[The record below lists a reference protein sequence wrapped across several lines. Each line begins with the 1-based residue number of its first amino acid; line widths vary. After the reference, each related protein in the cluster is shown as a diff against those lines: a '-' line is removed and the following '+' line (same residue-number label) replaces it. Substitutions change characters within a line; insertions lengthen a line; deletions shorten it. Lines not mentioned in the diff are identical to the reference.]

1 MQKKKAKNPQ
11 PNLFSIL
18 DDGDVINT
26 THYKQENTNTALEPT
41 IELENGLK
49 SQELALENQQDPL
62 PYVVKTQINRASMIS
77 RNPIEWAKYLSF
89 EKRVYKDNSKE
100 DVNFFANGEIKE
112 SSRVYEAN
120 KEGFERRITK
130 RYDLIDRN
138 REFFPREIEI
148 LTHTNSLEELKEQGL
163 EIQLTHHNETHKK
176 TLENGNEIAKEYDY
190 LKDIYQ
196 EVERT
201 KDGGLVREII
211 PNLSSAECF
220 KLYNKLP
227 FESINNENTKINTN
241 ANEEIKKLEFELAKK
256 VHTLIL
262 EQKLLSATNYYSWID
277 KDDYANFAWK
287 ISRLINENKLKENH
301 LSADNAN
308 KIKQFFFNNGSIL
321 GWTKEEQS
329 AMQENRDYSL
339 KSDLLSL
346 EEIAQA
352 KIELQKYYESVYV
365 NGDGNQRDIK
375 PFKEILRDTNNFEKA
390 YQQRY
395 NKLVSLNAAIIQAK
409 EGSNERQKSSANDNN
424 TINNTIETNTSNN
437 IIQNNDNNNPNLSV
451 VDLELEQQNLGE
463 PNGKERTNR
472 TDEPSR
478 ARAGIPQEIH
488 RRSEPRGQQE
498 GVERSSDEDLSHQDP
513 SLFIEP
519 REQGG
524 TRGVYRSSDQQAVS
538 EKSHRERD
546 RIHEH
551 VSRGDGVSARA
562 DARAN
567 SNGASSPA
575 SRMENGTRSE
585 EKGDNPSDERGIP
598 QTPQSPSHQQNSSRD
613 LGLSLSREQPGQ
625 TGRLRLFDHGQMGSL
640 FPTDHENQRKKNDRE
655 FNRSSDRA
663 NENGDKSPRQN
674 GSANQ
679 EGARSERY
687 GIAQGSSNQSVLP
700 LAQSRL
706 HHAGLITPNGLGNLE
721 QNRDQKRGL
730 LSNLDHLESL
740 LNAIRNNTI
749 ASEPDFRSRLLEA
762 IQNNEPLKDS
772 LVGAQLLKD
781 PTTKIF
787 YDKFQLKISPKKVLE
802 ILENRLK
809 KSIETTNE
817 TLNAFNA
824 LDSQAIDLN
833 AISNSE
839 D

>member
-1 MQKKKAKNPQ
+1 MQKKKPKNTQ

-18 DDGDVINT
+18 DNGDIATNNPIEESD
-26 THYKQENTNTALEPT
+26 KANEIQE
-41 IELENGLK
+41 
-49 SQELALENQQDPL
+49 PL
-62 PYVVKTQINRASMIS
+62 PYVVKTQINKASMIS

-100 DVNFFANGEIKE
+100 DVAFFANGEIKE

-138 REFFPREIEI
+138 REFFTREIEI
-148 LTHTNSLEELKEQGL
+148 LTYTNSLEELKEQGL

-176 TLENGNEIAKEYDY
+176 TLENGNEIVKEYDY

-211 PNLSSAECF
+211 PSISSAECF

-227 FESINNENTKINTN
+227 FESINNENTKLNTN
-241 ANEEIKKLEFELAKK
+241 DNEEVKKLEFELAKE
-256 VHTLIL
+256 VHALIL
-262 EQKLLSATNYYSWID
+262 EQQLLSATDYYSWID
-277 KDDYANFAWK
+277 KDDNANFAWK
-287 ISRLINENKLKENH
+287 MHRLINENKLKENH

-308 KIKQFFFNNGSIL
+308 KIKQFFFNNGFTL

-329 AMQENRDYSL
+329 TMQENRDYSL
-339 KSDLLSL
+339 RSDLLSL

-352 KIELQKYYESVYV
+352 KIELQKYYESVYI
-365 NGDGNQRDIK
+365 NGDGNQREIK

-390 YQQRY
+390 YKERY
-395 NKLVSLNAAIIQAK
+395 DKLVSLSAAIIQAK
-409 EGSNERQKSSANDNN
+409 ESSNERQNYSANNNN
-424 TINNTIETNTSNN
+424 TIKNTIETNTSNN
-437 IIQNNDNNNPNLSV
+437 IIKNNDNNHPNLSMA
-451 VDLELEQQNLGE
+451 DLKLEQQNLGE

-472 TDEPSR
+472 ADEPSR

-519 REQGG
+519 REQGE

-546 RIHEH
+546 RLHEH
-551 VSRGDGVSARA
+551 VSRGDGISARA
-562 DARAN
+562 D
-567 SNGASSPA
+567 SNGESSQA

-585 EKGDNPSDERGIP
+585 EKGNNPSNERGIP
-598 QTPQSPSHQQNSSRD
+598 QTPQTRSYQQNSSRD

-640 FPTDHENQRKKNDRE
+640 FPTDHENQR
-655 FNRSSDRA
+655 S
-663 NENGDKSPRQN
+663 
-674 GSANQ
+674 
-679 EGARSERY
+679 
-687 GIAQGSSNQSVLP
+687 
-700 LAQSRL
+700 
-706 HHAGLITPNGLGNLE
+706 
-721 QNRDQKRGL
+721 
-730 LSNLDHLESL
+730 
-740 LNAIRNNTI
+740 
-749 ASEPDFRSRLLEA
+749 
-762 IQNNEPLKDS
+762 QNNREL
-772 LVGAQLLKD
+772 
-781 PTTKIF
+781 
-787 YDKFQLKISPKKVLE
+787 DKK
-802 ILENRLK
+802 R
-809 KSIETTNE
+809 
-817 TLNAFNA
+817 
-824 LDSQAIDLN
+824 
-833 AISNSE
+833 
-839 D
+839 

>member
-1 MQKKKAKNPQ
+1 M
-11 PNLFSIL
+11 
-18 DDGDVINT
+18 
-26 THYKQENTNTALEPT
+26 
-41 IELENGLK
+41 
-49 SQELALENQQDPL
+49 
-62 PYVVKTQINRASMIS
+62 
-77 RNPIEWAKYLSF
+77 
-89 EKRVYKDNSKE
+89 
-100 DVNFFANGEIKE
+100 
-112 SSRVYEAN
+112 
-120 KEGFERRITK
+120 
-130 RYDLIDRN
+130 
-138 REFFPREIEI
+138 
-148 LTHTNSLEELKEQGL
+148 
-163 EIQLTHHNETHKK
+163 
-176 TLENGNEIAKEYDY
+176 
-190 LKDIYQ
+190 
-196 EVERT
+196 
-201 KDGGLVREII
+201 
-211 PNLSSAECF
+211 
-220 KLYNKLP
+220 
-227 FESINNENTKINTN
+227 
-241 ANEEIKKLEFELAKK
+241 
-256 VHTLIL
+256 
-262 EQKLLSATNYYSWID
+262 
-277 KDDYANFAWK
+277 
-287 ISRLINENKLKENH
+287 
-301 LSADNAN
+301 
-308 KIKQFFFNNGSIL
+308 
-321 GWTKEEQS
+321 
-329 AMQENRDYSL
+329 
-339 KSDLLSL
+339 

-375 PFKEILRDTNNFEKA
+375 PFKEILRDINNFEKA
-390 YQQRY
+390 YKQRY
-395 NKLVSLNAAIIQAK
+395 NKLVSLSAAIIQAK
-409 EGSNERQKSSANDNN
+409 ESSNERENSNANNNN
-424 TINNTIETNTSNN
+424 TIKNTIETNISIGNN
-437 IIQNNDNNNPNLSV
+437 IIQNNDNNNPNLSIA
-451 VDLELEQQNLGE
+451 DLELEQQNLGE
-463 PNGKERTNR
+463 QNDKERTNR
-472 TDEPSR
+472 ADEPSR

-498 GVERSSDEDLSHQDP
+498 GVERSSDGELSHQDP

-538 EKSHRERD
+538 EEFHRERD

-567 SNGASSPA
+567 SNGTSSPA
-575 SRMENGTRSE
+575 SRMENGARSE
-585 EKGDNPSDERGIP
+585 EKGDNPSDERGVS

-625 TGRLRLFDHGQMGSL
+625 TGRLRFFDHGQMGSL
-640 FPTDHENQRKKNDRE
+640 FPTDHENQRSQNDNE
-655 FNRSSDRA
+655 LDSSSDRA

-706 HHAGLITPNGLGNLE
+706 HHAGLSAPNGLGNLE
-721 QNRDQKRGL
+721 ENRDQKRGL
-730 LSNLDHLESL
+730 LSNLDHLKSL

-749 ASEPDFRSRLLEA
+749 ASEPDFRFRLLEA

-772 LVGAQLLKD
+772 LVGTQLLKD

-817 TLNAFNA
+817 ALNAFNT

-833 AISNSE
+833 AISNSVGLNPTQE
-839 D
+839 SKITDNSVELNNAQEQTVQEQDTPENAPTTIKQKTPTAPAIPLNPKIDFKPSEEVLIKGAKTRYKANIKAIELLKELQAKQEILKGDYYATLKEQEILAQFSGWGGLESYFKKAQHPEEFKELNALLTKDEFRRAYLSARDAYPKLTP